1 MAAPQQIEQ
10 VRLPSVC
17 TCFPA
22 RRAVNITNGPTAI
35 SLPKDFL
42 ISRAQH
48 DHDAAGYMLI
58 GCGCQISLIRAIRS
72 F

>member
-22 RRAVNITNGPTAI
+22 RRAVNITDEPTAI
-35 SLPKDFL
+35 LLPIKQ
-42 ISRAQH
+42 INRIRAQ
-48 DHDAAGYMLI
+48 
-58 GCGCQISLIRAIRS
+58 SLD
-72 F
+72 

>member
-22 RRAVNITNGPTAI
+22 RRAVNTADGPTAI
-35 SLPKDFL
+35 SHYQNKLILIDSTANYNPIKKTCYFLP
-42 ISRAQH
+42 H
-48 DHDAAGYMLI
+48 
-58 GCGCQISLIRAIRS
+58 
-72 F
+72 